1 MSRNQLAGLGVVAAL
16 TVLAAGCTAA
26 PRPAAP
32 QQHTASPAPS
42 RSGGPAQGR
51 SGLAREG
58 LQVPSTYRQACAGPA
73 PSGCL
78 NVPAG
83 PIPAVLGRP
92 LRFPAL
98 RPGQRC
104 PASHGSSSPVAIA
117 GETGTEFGNGPVRVL
132 IWTSRDGA
140 AGLSAHTQ
148 FPPWLGFKTL
158 WFGVPAYQGPFVI
171 RAVRLGHPGPVSLAG
186 TPPDMAP
193 LVVPPG
199 PTIDTVPLSN
209 GRPGYRKVLS
219 VFWVRSP
226 GCYAWQVDS
235 LTFSEIIVVRAVL
248 LR

>member
-32 QQHTASPAPS
+32 AAAHGIARSQPQRRPS
-42 RSGGPAQGR
+42 AGSFRAGQGG
-51 SGLAREG
+51 S
-58 LQVPSTYRQACAGPA
+58 AGA
-73 PSGCL
+73 VHL
-78 NVPAG
+78 PAG
-83 PIPAVLGRP
+83 LRWPGAFWVPERAGWSIPAVLGRP

-104 PASHGSSSPVAIA
+104 PASHGGGGPVAIA

-171 RAVRLGHPGPVSLAG
+171 RAVRLGHPRPGLPGRDATGHGATTHAGTDDRHCAAQQRAAGLPQSPVGLLGQVFRVLRLAG
-186 TPPDMAP
+186 
-193 LVVPPG
+193 
-199 PTIDTVPLSN
+199 
-209 GRPGYRKVLS
+209 
-219 VFWVRSP
+219 
-226 GCYAWQVDS
+226 
-235 LTFSEIIVVRAVL
+235 
-248 LR
+248 